1 MQTETITKAGREVL
15 LGWIGIILQ
24 KNLPLRTKISLFV
37 DSVRC
42 IAQLLVSKR
51 TGCTI
56 STFRISAFDY
66 TVHFS
71 DFSAFYFVF
80 NEIFCKAIYSK
91 DFTSQLVIDGGANIG
106 MYILWVRY
114 FNKQCKIM
122 AFEPSEITYE
132 LLLKNIEVNNITDCE
147 TQKIALSSI
156 QGTTDFY
163 TIHDE
168 IQVLNSGL
176 HLDQD
181 LPYSMEIV
189 KTDILSNYVGD
200 RPIDF
205 LKLDIEGSEYEV
217 IEEMSSSGT
226 LSHVK
231 AMIVEVHF
239 PNKHQISYEKMLE
252 SLRSS
257 GNISIY
263 RNSGNTE
270 VIHYEKR

>member
-1 MQTETITKAGREVL
+1 
-15 LGWIGIILQ
+15 
-24 KNLPLRTKISLFV
+24 
-37 DSVRC
+37 
-42 IAQLLVSKR
+42 
-51 TGCTI
+51 
-56 STFRISAFDY
+56 
-66 TVHFS
+66 
-71 DFSAFYFVF
+71 
-80 NEIFCKAIYSK
+80 
-91 DFTSQLVIDGGANIG
+91 
-106 MYILWVRY
+106 
-114 FNKQCKIM
+114 
-122 AFEPSEITYE
+122 
-132 LLLKNIEVNNITDCE
+132 
-147 TQKIALSSI
+147 
-156 QGTTDFY
+156 
-163 TIHDE
+163 
-168 IQVLNSGL
+168 
-176 HLDQD
+176 
-181 LPYSMEIV
+181 MEIV